1 MDIDASDQLEYYLNS
16 LGELGEVLID
26 SNEPKSVGKGLLR
39 LTLGTI
45 MSSKGVIFL
54 FDSKSNLL
62 SVLAT
67 QGLEKTNPFPPPAS
81 LGEKLKK
88 VNHQHMIY
96 DSSIKWI
103 DGTLKNIIEH
113 LKVNIILPLFHKNSH
128 QFCIAEHFLH
138 IHRITLKLD

>member
-54 FDSKSNLL
+54 FDNKSNLL
-62 SVLAT
+62 SVLAS
-67 QGLEKTNPFPPPAS
+67 QGLEKTNPFSPPA
-81 LGEKLKK
+81 LLREKL
-88 VNHQHMIY
+88 N
-96 DSSIKWI
+96 
-103 DGTLKNIIEH
+103 
-113 LKVNIILPLFHKNSH
+113 
-128 QFCIAEHFLH
+128 
-138 IHRITLKLD
+138 